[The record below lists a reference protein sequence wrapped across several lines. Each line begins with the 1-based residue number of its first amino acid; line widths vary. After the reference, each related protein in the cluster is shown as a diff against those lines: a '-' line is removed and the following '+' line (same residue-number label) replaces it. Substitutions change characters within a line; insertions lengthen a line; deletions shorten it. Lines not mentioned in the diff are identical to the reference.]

1 MELNRIKEISS
12 LYDLYKNM
20 LTVKQQQ
27 VISNYVFSNL
37 SLSEIAELENISRQ
51 AVKDLLDRTIKLLYE
66 FETKLKVQEKIT
78 KSSIYVNKNNL
89 QNFMQIWEE

>member
-12 LYDLYKNM
+12 LYELYKNM

-51 AVKDLLDRTIKLLYE
+51 AVKDLLDRTINLLYD
-66 FETKLKVQEKIT
+66 FEKKLKVQEKIT